1 MALLLTPHPEPANAL
16 SYSRPYRRSHMTGL
30 VSPGTYAALPIVLL
44 TPPEPPRRVTKRE
57 STEVDPR
64 YTAQRGAPIATAVGA
79 ERRYPGK
86 MQNGRPST
94 LGHKQPATHLQV
106 PVATQ
111 RPVSQPV
118 AGPSNPLMAYR
129 NGASSAQM
137 SLYNSPVSP
146 SSEMI
151 NGRPYSSHPGPSPV
165 EYEAP
170 PADELPYPHQHRVH
184 AISNALQAMT
194 VSHPTSVPIDSRRLS
209 VSSTDRQVVSLP
221 GSIKPTFWDTP
232 FPDKATKD
240 NTSLARNTCS
250 MMCYI
255 WYSDS
260 IGLPLTESE
269 QPSDALPIEEEI
281 RARMQFNPSKD
292 FITFMQGL
300 LSTTQLSRSV
310 VVLALYYVYKL
321 RQSASVPASRGSE
334 TRLAVAALMLAN
346 KYVDD
351 NTYTNRTWS
360 DVSHLPLLDIN
371 KAEEEFLNGINHN
384 LCVNRPTYDAWL
396 KTLKSLATA
405 REQEH
410 ATYLRRRSVL
420 RPRGAQFGKLVR
432 ARSSSPLK
440 PRIPYPNPPPTTAGY
455 TPPEETDAFYSSP
468 ASPILN
474 ASPLVKNEPLSP
486 PIRSLGAKRTVNDA
500 FSPESAHL
508 GPPAKRGGAWSA
520 MPNGH
525 RFEPPVQLPPLFIP
539 GEQERQPART
549 SVQAQPQPVY
559 HRHPSTHRNTIP
571 APTAHNAIPH
581 VPFTYS
587 MPVPSIP
594 PVVPPVVPSVP
605 AAQHIQP
612 PQTSGSWAY
621 IPRAPSVDTL
631 AAPYQLHNRLPNFNR
646 PHDLYYFSLAA
657 SPLDVPENQKPPR
670 KAVLRY
676 HHPAY
681 EGAPLPNAQPVM
693 FAPAHQ
699 QPNGM
704 LVLPPPQPD
713 QTRARSV
720 VYSRANAQ
728 IAPFANAGSPGV
740 YWTGAKRPW
749 QQEPTP
755 PSRPPS
761 TN

>member
-1 MALLLTPHPEPANAL
+1 MALLLTPHPEPAHAAPCT
-16 SYSRPYRRSHMTGL
+16 RPHSRSHMAGF
-30 VSPGTYAALPIVLL
+30 VSPNAYAALPIVLL
-44 TPPEPPRRVTKRE
+44 TPPEPPRRLTKRD
-57 STEVDPR
+57 SAEVDPR
-64 YTAQRGAPIATAVGA
+64 HIAHRGAPAAAAVGA
-79 ERRYPGK
+79 ERRYPRK

-94 LGHKQPATHLQV
+94 GHRQPATHLQV

-137 SLYNSPVSP
+137 SLYNSPISP
-146 SSEMI
+146 SSEML
-151 NGRPYSSHPGPSPV
+151 NGRPYSNNPGPSPV
-165 EYEAP
+165 DYEPAP
-170 PADELPYPHQHRVH
+170 VDELPPPQQHRVH
-184 AISNALQAMT
+184 AISNALQAMS

-209 VSSTDRQVVSLP
+209 TSSIDRQVVSLP
-221 GSIKPTFWDTP
+221 ASTKPTFWDTP

-255 WYSDS
+255 WYSDA
-260 IGLPLTESE
+260 IGFPFTDVPP
-269 QPSDALPIEEEI
+269 QPDALPVEEEF
-281 RARMQFNPSKD
+281 RARTQFNPSKD

-321 RQSASVPASRGSE
+321 RQSAAVPASRGSE
-334 TRLAVAALMLAN
+334 TRLAVAALMLSN

-360 DVSHLPLLDIN
+360 DVSHLPLNDIN
-371 KAEEEFLNGINHN
+371 KAEQEFLNGINHN

-405 REQEH
+405 RDQEH
-410 ATYLRRRSVL
+410 NKYLSRRSVL
-420 RPRGAQFGKLVR
+420 RPRGAQPGRLVR

-440 PRIPYPNPPPTTAGY
+440 PRIPHPNPPPTSYGY
-455 TPPEETDAFYSSP
+455 VPTGETDAFYSSP

-474 ASPLVKNEPLSP
+474 ASPLVKNEPVTPAMPS
-486 PIRSLGAKRTVNDA
+486 IGAKRTVNDA
-500 FSPESAHL
+500 FSPESAHMA
-508 GPPAKRGGAWSA
+508 PPAKRGTAWSA

-525 RFEPPVQLPPLFIP
+525 RFEPPFQLPPLVIP
-539 GEQERQPART
+539 GEQTRQPIPST
-549 SVQAQPQPVY
+549 VQPEPQPVY

-571 APTAHNAIPH
+571 APTAHHAIPH

-605 AAQHIQP
+605 AAQHVQP
-612 PQTSGSWAY
+612 PQATGSWAY

-646 PHDLYYFSLAA
+646 PHDLYYYSLAA
-657 SPLDVPENQKPPR
+657 SPLDVPENQKPR

-681 EGAPLPNAQPVM
+681 EGAPVSSVQPVF

-704 LVLPPPQPD
+704 LVLPPPLPD